1 MLVVK
6 DKLWAYLMLI
16 ILLVVFIVFQIYR
29 LSYALGWVDRSDPVR
44 HARGLADVAR
54 VPYQTARTPPRVRC
68 RASRRPLRSHVG
80 WHQMG

>member
-29 LSYALGWVDRSDPVR
+29 LSYGPRLG
-44 HARGLADVAR
+44 
-54 VPYQTARTPPRVRC
+54 
-68 RASRRPLRSHVG
+68 
-80 WHQMG
+80 